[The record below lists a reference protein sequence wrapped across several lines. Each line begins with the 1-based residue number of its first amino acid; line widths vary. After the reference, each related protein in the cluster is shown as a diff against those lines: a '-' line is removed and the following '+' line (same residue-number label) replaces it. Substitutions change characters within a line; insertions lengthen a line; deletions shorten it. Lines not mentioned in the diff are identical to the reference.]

1 MLDASALTPSVYV
14 DPEMSAQIEA
24 SLPLGLEEV
33 SWNVVV
39 SSVVCSCLIIPSV
52 FLLQYREAGHS
63 LLRGL
68 FRHTS
73 DALFL

>member
-39 SSVVCSCLIIPSV
+39 SSM
-52 FLLQYREAGHS
+52 LLSYNTQCVLAPVSGSRSFTVAWTISPHI
-63 LLRGL
+63 
-68 FRHTS
+68 
-73 DALFL
+73 